1 MQDKKYLYPILNFVE
16 IQKPSYWNFN
26 NLAVIVFSDENIFKE
41 VSNNN
46 FLIGDVSQ
54 NKYCKY
60 YFNFSNISEFVE
72 TTTKKPSGLW
82 ENTFE
87 VVNIFL
93 LNYKI
98 ENKVVSNKLIFH
110 GVKSC
115 VYPDSKQLDLAVK
128 DKLINIEHEW
138 TFQEQR
144 EIPLLSK
151 NKIYWFFENHFNSYQ
166 GDPNDFLNHSEELIN
181 NIWQAKNLP
190 NLKRKKYFNEWLNE
204 KKIELQELGFE
215 TVTNFITPHQ
225 TLSIEP
231 SDQAEE
237 NKTDV
242 KPQPLTFE
250 KLFPSDA
257 DKDMVMNL
265 LESLKIIN
273 ANGEYLLEGKTGI
286 IRVFIDVMKE
296 EGCFVDIERKKILK
310 VFTPKILGRLVEAI
324 KEPDDFEVQKRK
336 ILKKYAELKK

>member
-181 NIWQAKNLP
+181 NIWQDKNLP

-215 TVTNFITPHQ
+215 TVINSITPQ
-225 TLSIEP
+225 ETLSIEP

-237 NKTDV
+237 TKTDV
-242 KPQPLTFE
+242 EPSLSHREIALWYYYDKMLLT
-250 KLFPSDA
+250 DG
-257 DKDMVMNL
+257 
-265 LESLKIIN
+265 N
-273 ANGEYLLEGKTGI
+273 ANEIAQKYGQSSGATLMRTYRNIKKSETERRNSRDSKTCLVRVIPLLKNPSG
-286 IRVFIDVMKE
+286 
-296 EGCFVDIERKKILK
+296 ILK
-310 VFTPKILGRLVEAI
+310 ANE
-324 KEPDDFEVQKRK
+324 D
-336 ILKKYAELKK
+336 LKNCKQ

>member
-87 VVNIFL
+87 VINIFL

-115 VYPDSKQLDLAVK
+115 VYPDSEQLDLAVK

-181 NIWQAKNLP
+181 NIWQDKNLP

-215 TVTNFITPHQ
+215 TVTNSITPHQ

-237 NKTDV
+237 NKTKV
-242 KPQPLTFE
+242 KLSIRAIALYYVFRIE
-250 KLFPSDA
+250 KGIELPFDKRTPNKTKAIETVTSERQIDNREFRREWDNVVNNPSKRINNKYEKDYRQA
-257 DKDMVMNL
+257 IQLLNEDKNTNKEAIILAKD
-265 LESLKIIN
+265 ELKIIN
-273 ANGEYLLEGKTGI
+273 
-286 IRVFIDVMKE
+286 
-296 EGCFVDIERKKILK
+296 
-310 VFTPKILGRLVEAI
+310 PLG
-324 KEPDDFEVQKRK
+324 
-336 ILKKYAELKK
+336 